1 MPENTPNNAPET
13 DRPTARRDQ
22 ESPSSSGPTT
32 PAAAAPERRA
42 REEVQRTAQGHHS
55 KPETAGATHRVVI
68 IGAGFG
74 GLECA
79 RALARAPVE
88 ITLVDRHNHHLF
100 QPLLYQ
106 VATAAL
112 SPGDIAWPV
121 RSVFRRGRNVTVL
134 MATVTGVDTEAR
146 LVRTAEG
153 LALPYDTLVLAT
165 GATHSYF
172 GRDEWARFAPGLKTI
187 EDATAIR
194 RRLLLAFER
203 AELTEDPA
211 ERRRLLTFAVV
222 GGGPTGVELA
232 GAMVELA
239 RATIVG
245 EFRRFDPRSARV
257 VLIEAGPRLLPTL
270 PKDLSTY
277 AHHALERMGVQV
289 LLGTRVTGV
298 DASGVQCGEERI
310 AASTIVWAA
319 GVVASA
325 AAAWVDAERDRAGR
339 IKVAPDLS
347 LPSHPEIF
355 AVGDTAAVTDAKG
368 RPVPGN
374 APAAKQMGRHAG
386 RVIAARL
393 AGRTDPRPFAYRH
406 HGDLAT
412 IGRRAAVVSLDS
424 IRLKGWLA
432 WLFWGVA
439 HIWYLIGFRSR
450 VVVSFEW
457 IWGYLTLQR
466 GARLITRS
474 SDARPEAIAPAEP
487 AGASVPATIEAARR
501 TA

>member
-1 MPENTPNNAPET
+1 M
-13 DRPTARRDQ
+13 
-22 ESPSSSGPTT
+22 SSSGT
-32 PAAAAPERRA
+32 AA
-42 REEVQRTAQGHHS
+42 
-55 KPETAGATHRVVI
+55 HRVVI
-68 IGAGFG
+68 VGAGFG

-88 ITLVDRHNHHLF
+88 VTLLDRHNHHLF

-121 RSVFRRGRNVTVL
+121 RSVFRRQRNLTVL
-134 MATVTGVDTEAR
+134 MVTVTGVDAAAR
-146 LVRTAEG
+146 HVRTAEG
-153 LALPYDTLVLAT
+153 LDLPYDTLVLAA

-172 GRDEWARFAPGLKTI
+172 GRDDWARFAPGLKTI

-203 AELTEDPA
+203 AELARDAE
-211 ERRRLLTFAVV
+211 ERRRLLTFAVI

-239 RATIVG
+239 RTAIAG
-245 EFRRFDPRSARV
+245 EFRRYDPRGARV
-257 VLIEAGPRLLPTL
+257 VLIEAGARLLPAF
-270 PKDLSTY
+270 PEALSTY
-277 AHHALERMGVQV
+277 ARRALERMGVQV
-289 LLGTRVTGV
+289 LTETRVTGV
-298 DASGVQCGEERI
+298 DATGVQCGEERI
-310 AASTIVWAA
+310 AASTVVWAA

-325 AAAWVDAERDRAGR
+325 AGRWVDAECDRAGR

-347 LPSHPEIF
+347 LPGRPEIM
-355 AVGDTAAVTDAKG
+355 AIGDTAAVTDAKG

-386 RVIAARL
+386 RLIAARA
-393 AGRTDPRPFAYRH
+393 AGRTPGDAFRYRH

-412 IGRRAAVVSLDS
+412 IGRRAAVVSLEPL
-424 IRLKGWLA
+424 RLTGWIA
-432 WLFWGVA
+432 WWFWGIA
-439 HIWYLIGFRSR
+439 HVWYLIGFRSR

-457 IWGYLTLQR
+457 LWSYLTFQR
-466 GARLITRS
+466 GARLITRAG
-474 SDARPEAIAPAEP
+474 DAPPEATAPARPAGEGAP
-487 AGASVPATIEAARR
+487 VPATMQEAAARR
-501 TA
+501 G